1 MSTISI
7 KVESMCISVQMMWLQ
22 LAIFATAVVGYIL
35 YTVVFWFWFIY
46 LIDVIKRK
54 RGYYKAT
61 LRCLEREFD
70 PHQQTLAY
78 NAKTELVKFVF
89 LFCLNLIEWIGFTAA
104 IMTCIMNVVWDY
116 QLEFL
121 TNHLLSVLGK
131 WYHRLNLPLLL
142 DQCLVNFMAILGSL
156 CMYLSARYAQKSWI
170 KSNRIQ
176 YWICFFLLSSIIS
189 QILIIISYTRFIGVW
204 CDEIINVVCMIFA
217 WKQYRK
223 LDMVLQWFIV
233 DLRVS
238 GVMEL
243 LEKHIKMKRRFNR
256 IFTTIWIA
264 ITCALVA
271 SLIDLFSHTTQYILS
286 MNTHSFLN
294 KLLNSTLFKTIYTK
308 ISFSLTECITIVG
321 FLFFFIPYIGYG
333 LCTMS
338 VLLWRL
344 FRGKTGYRTHFPV
357 QLTKSLI

>member
-89 LFCLNLIEWIGFTAA
+89 LFCLNLLEWIGFTAA
-104 IMTCIMNVVWDY
+104 ITTCILNAVWDY
-116 QLEFL
+116 QQEP
-121 TNHLLSVLGK
+121 SEKGK
-131 WYHRLNLPLLL
+131 WYYKLQVPPLPYNM
-142 DQCLVNFMAILGSL
+142 CLVNFLTTLGSL

-170 KSNRIQ
+170 KSNRIP
-176 YWICFFLLSSIIS
+176 YWICFLMLSSILS
-189 QILIIISYTRFIGVW
+189 QILIIISYTHIIGMW

-238 GVMEL
+238 GEMEL

-256 IFTTIWIA
+256 IFTTIWIGVS
-264 ITCALVA
+264 CVVVA
-271 SLIDLFSHTTQYILS
+271 GSINLICYTILFILR
-286 MNTHSFLN
+286 MDNFSFTDRFSNASNLEV
-294 KLLNSTLFKTIYTK
+294 LYTR
-308 ISFSLTECITIVG
+308 IVFPITECIVLVG